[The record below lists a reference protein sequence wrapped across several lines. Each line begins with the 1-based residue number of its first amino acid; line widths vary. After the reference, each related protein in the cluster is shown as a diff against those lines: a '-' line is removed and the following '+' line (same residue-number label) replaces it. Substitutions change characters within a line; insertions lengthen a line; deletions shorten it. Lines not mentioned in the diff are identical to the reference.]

1 MSRAIQCVESK
12 AFGFLNLSLVLPQM
26 RTGWTREGHT
36 QQLGTPS
43 PHISE
48 ECVCVSMCGS
58 PKATNL
64 GQGSQI
70 EVCLRIP
77 RRTYE
82 NSCLGPTLTGLI
94 HSPGRA

>member
-12 AFGFLNLSLVLPQM
+12 AFDFLNLSLVLPQM
-26 RTGWTREGHT
+26 RTDWTREGHS

-48 ECVCVSMCGS
+48 ECVYVSVCGS
-58 PKATNL
+58 PKATSL

-77 RRTYE
+77 RRTCE
-82 NSCLGPTLTGLI
+82 NSCLGPTLTALI